1 MLSVQLTIKGFLNNK
16 HTKLA
21 QIFKQLYTNFNV
33 NVEYTI
39 YLQL

>member
-16 HTKLA
+16 LA
-21 QIFKQLYTNFNV
+21 QIFKQLYTKFNV

-39 YLQL
+39 YLQ